1 MALSPLGQVSSRAL
15 LGERFSQVWRSMM
28 DPRTGRDI
36 GAIKK
41 KGYIAGTQAARFK
54 LYNVLIGVGSFATLF
69 SAIVYS

>member
-1 MALSPLGQVSSRAL
+1 
-15 LGERFSQVWRSMM
+15 M